1 MLFHRTGLP
10 LGAATNPSGTAPQTE
25 TGGPGSAPGRAGARP
40 QARAG
45 FTLLEL
51 LIAMMFLSVGILALA
66 QVFAVAQRHAAHSR
80 EETVAV
86 ALVQEIREKIMSE
99 TFADV
104 QSIFSGVDTHAPS
117 SISLPASEWAQH
129 LNQRL
134 GSTARGTITVVS
146 HNENADL
153 PTGLLDVQIAV
164 SWREESHTI
173 TFPMRFMIA
182 KMGG

>member
-10 LGAATNPSGTAPQTE
+10 WEKSRTS
-25 TGGPGSAPGRAGARP
+25 
-40 QARAG
+40 AG

-51 LIAMMFLSVGILALA
+51 LIALMFLSVGILAMA

-86 ALVQEIREKIMSE
+86 TLISEIREKIMSE
-99 TFADV
+99 TFDDV
-104 QSIFSGVDTHAPS
+104 QSVFDGVDTQAPS
-117 SISLPASEWAQH
+117 SISLPASEWADH
-129 LNQRL
+129 LSERL
-134 GSTARGTITVVS
+134 GSGARGRIYVNTD
-146 HNENADL
+146 NEDPNL
-153 PTGLLDVQIAV
+153 PHGLLDVRIDV

-173 TFPMRFMIA
+173 TFPTRFYIA